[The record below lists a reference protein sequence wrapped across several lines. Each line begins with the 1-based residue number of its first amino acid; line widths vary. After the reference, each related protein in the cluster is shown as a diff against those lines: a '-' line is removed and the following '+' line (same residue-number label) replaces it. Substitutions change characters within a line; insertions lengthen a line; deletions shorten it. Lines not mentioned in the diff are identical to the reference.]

1 MINTI
6 FWDFDGVLLDSMN
19 VRDWGFKKIF
29 KGYDNELINDLIS
42 YHRKNGGLSRYV
54 KIKYFFEELVKNP
67 INDQQVL
74 KYAEKFSSLMR
85 KELTDKKKLIVDS
98 LEFVKKNYNRYNF
111 HIVSGSDQKELRFL
125 CKKLEIH
132 KFFISIH
139 GSPIP
144 KKKLVSSLIEKY
156 NYKKKCVCL
165 IGDSINDFEAANDN
179 NIEFFGYNND
189 QLKIYGNYINT
200 MRDYNF

>member
-29 KGYDNELINDLIS
+29 EGYDNELINDLIS
-42 YHRKNGGLSRYV
+42 YHRINGGLSRYV

-74 KYAEKFSSLMR
+74 KYAEKFSLLMR
-85 KELTDKKKLIVDS
+85 KELTDKKNLIVDS
-98 LEFVKKNYNRYNF
+98 LEYVKKNYNKYNF

-144 KKKLVSSLIEKY
+144 KNKLVSSLIKKY
-156 NYKKKCVCL
+156 NYHKECVCL

-179 NIEFFGYNND
+179 NIKFFGYNND
-189 QLKIYGNYINT
+189 QLKIYGNYINV

>member
-85 KELTDKKKLIVDS
+85 KDKS
-98 LEFVKKNYNRYNF
+98 LYEF
-111 HIVSGSDQKELRFL
+111 
-125 CKKLEIH
+125 
-132 KFFISIH
+132 
-139 GSPIP
+139 
-144 KKKLVSSLIEKY
+144 
-156 NYKKKCVCL
+156 
-165 IGDSINDFEAANDN
+165 
-179 NIEFFGYNND
+179 
-189 QLKIYGNYINT
+189 
-200 MRDYNF
+200 